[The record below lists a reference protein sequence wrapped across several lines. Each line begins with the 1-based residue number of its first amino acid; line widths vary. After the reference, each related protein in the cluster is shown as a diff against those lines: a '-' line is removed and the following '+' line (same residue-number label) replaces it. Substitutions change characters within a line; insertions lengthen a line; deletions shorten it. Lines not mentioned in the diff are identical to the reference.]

1 MDGVTDRPESFEQLN
16 HVFDRKAPVHGCRC
30 VRGLLFMNSQDNSG
44 KYIDFFTVKLLTSDE
59 AKQGKE
65 QKMQKILYVEDDLSL
80 IDGLQ
85 YTLEASGYMVDNAKT
100 VKEALALFRKNTYD
114 LLLLDVTLPDGTG
127 FDVCKEVRNSST
139 VPIIFLTAS
148 DQEISIVRGLDMGA
162 DDYITKPFKLNEL
175 LSRIKAI
182 LRRSLQFSKADT
194 LLEANGVRVDTA
206 ERLVWKNGK
215 PLDLPLVEYKLLCLF
230 MQNPNHLMPR
240 EMILDRMWDG
250 NGNFVDDNTLSV
262 YIRRLRNKIEDTP
275 NQPKYLLT
283 ERGIGYKWVVE

>member
-1 MDGVTDRPESFEQLN
+1 MIYFCWMLR
-16 HVFDRKAPVHGCRC
+16 
-30 VRGLLFMNSQDNSG
+30 SQMAQASM
-44 KYIDFFTVKLLTSDE
+44 F
-59 AKQGKE
+59 AKRYGTAQPFP
-65 QKMQKILYVEDDLSL
+65 LY
-80 IDGLQ
+80 
-85 YTLEASGYMVDNAKT
+85 
-100 VKEALALFRKNTYD
+100 
-114 LLLLDVTLPDGTG
+114 
-127 FDVCKEVRNSST
+127 
-139 VPIIFLTAS
+139 FLTAS

-194 LLEANGVRVDTA
+194 ILEANGIRVDTA
-206 ERLVWKNGK
+206 ERLVWKNDE

-262 YIRRLRNKIEDTP
+262 YIRRLRNKI
-275 NQPKYLLT
+275 
-283 ERGIGYKWVVE
+283 